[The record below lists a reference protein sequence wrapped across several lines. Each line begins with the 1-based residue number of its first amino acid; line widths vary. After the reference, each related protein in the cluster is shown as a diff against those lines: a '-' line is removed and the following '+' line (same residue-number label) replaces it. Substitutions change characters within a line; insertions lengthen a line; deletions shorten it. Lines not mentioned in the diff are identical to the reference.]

1 MKKFTETDRYR
12 ELKMLYDA
20 MCFSGHFTEAEK
32 VFSRTVQEQK
42 EYINKVKLQQQ
53 GQ

>member
-1 MKKFTETDRYR
+1 MQKFTETDRYR

-20 MCFSGHFTEAEK
+20 MCFAGQFGEAQK
-32 VFSRTVQEQK
+32 VFDRTVQEQK
-42 EYINKVKLQQQ
+42 EFNNQVKLQQQ

>member
-1 MKKFTETDRYR
+1 MQKFTETDRFS
-12 ELKMLYDA
+12 ELKMLYEA

-32 VFSRTVQEQK
+32 VFNRTVQEQK
-42 EYINKVKLQQQ
+42 EFNNKVKQQQ

>member
-1 MKKFTETDRYR
+1 MQKFTETDRYR
-12 ELKMLYDA
+12 ELKMLYEA

-32 VFSRTVQEQK
+32 VFNRTVQEQK
-42 EYINKVKLQQQ
+42 EFNNKVKQQQ